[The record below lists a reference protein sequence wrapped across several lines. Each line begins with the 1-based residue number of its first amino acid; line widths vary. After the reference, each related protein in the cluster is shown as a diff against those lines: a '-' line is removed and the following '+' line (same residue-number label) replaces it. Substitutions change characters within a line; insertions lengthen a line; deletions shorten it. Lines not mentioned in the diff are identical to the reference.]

1 MKPYLA
7 ILLKK
12 ARTFIVHHPRWIPQ
26 VNGNSLLSKEV
37 VKGLIMRVFAL
48 AWGLALLK
56 IGEDLIP
63 KKWCDVIDSSFEV
76 AEKYLSDNY
85 WLNFLITITLLG
97 GLFIWLRRVWKDQ
110 YLSLNRLALAVW
122 LLVLLIFFESFT
134 RVHSAFCLDY
144 IGLLCIVLLI
154 QMVFEF
160 IKLWNKRWQIGKIKQ
175 KGACYVTETPQAGL
189 DKKVRY
195 EYAKRI
201 VGQLLNTS
209 IREASFAVGVT
220 GEWGAGKT
228 SFLLDMNNLMKDKC
242 YVIEFKPWN
251 CRTADQIINEFFELF
266 RKKIK
271 DIYSPLQKPVLRY
284 AQLLSDVEMPSYI
297 KPIFGILPKMD
308 QSIEDYKTKIEEG
321 LRQLDKPIVVTIDD
335 IDRLA
340 ADEMFEVLRLIRN
353 TAAFPNLIFI
363 VCYDKDYVVKQI
375 QNKGITESDLYLE
388 KIFPLELSLP
398 KTEEASLMDTFRY
411 SLIKMHYMHG
421 EQESLVNKLTPDD
434 ELMMVR
440 LLPTYRK
447 IKRFARLFVTN
458 SAFISKQIGE
468 KQIDLYDLLLI
479 EMVHYCM
486 QDVYVIL
493 RDKPEE
499 LLDVNIAD
507 STKQAR
513 YSLKNDYQ
521 GLLKDRSLTTFEKL
535 LLSKCFEE
543 HAGER
548 TLYMAYVDSYLNYF
562 CMSTPDVVVSKEE
575 FASVLSNRSAIRH
588 NVHDW
593 FWKLPKK
600 RSTSLY
606 GRMMSARTKEL
617 SIEEW
622 KSHVYLMLSW
632 MCEDDY
638 LDISK
643 VFELFL
649 LKDNFKTAAVNEF
662 EVANKYL
669 LEKLQV
675 MIKGPK
681 VNRLNVAKVL
691 CGYYELIEERQSDY
705 LLNCEEIKRY
715 LILNFNNYMKEKT
728 TKQDAIN
735 VVALNG
741 NDINIFVKANHIAR
755 FGANTLMGSSMLSCE
770 NLIIDSVID
779 YFGSYEEKSSHLK
792 EAKEIYFDNMNRYKT
807 LSNVKDIDLEQEK
820 KFVFGKEE
828 YYHRYLKDCFV
839 NR

>member
-1 MKPYLA
+1 M
-7 ILLKK
+7 
-12 ARTFIVHHPRWIPQ
+12 
-26 VNGNSLLSKEV
+26 
-37 VKGLIMRVFAL
+37 IMRVFAL

-56 IGEDLIP
+56 IGEGLIP
-63 KKWCDVIDSSFEV
+63 KNWCDAIDSSFVV

-85 WLNFLITITLLG
+85 WINFLITITLLV
-97 GLFIWLRRVWKDQ
+97 GLFFWLRRVWKDR

-122 LLVLLIFFESFT
+122 LLVLLYYFESFT
-134 RVHSAFCLDY
+134 RLHSAFCLDY
-144 IGLLCIVLLI
+144 VGILCVALLI

-189 DKKVRY
+189 DKKVRF

-220 GEWGAGKT
+220 SEWGSGKT
-228 SFLLDMNNLMKDKC
+228 SFLLDMKNLMKDKC
-242 YVIEFKPWN
+242 YIIDFKPWN
-251 CRTADQIINEFFELF
+251 CQTADQIINEFFELF

-398 KTEEASLMDTFRY
+398 KTEEASLMDTFRH

-447 IKRFARLFVTN
+447 MKRFARLFVTN
-458 SAFISKQIGE
+458 SVFISKQIGE
-468 KQIDLYDLLLI
+468 KQIDFYDLLLI
-479 EMVHYCM
+479 ELVHFCM

-493 RDKPEE
+493 RDEPEE
-499 LLDVNIAD
+499 LLDVNNAD

-521 GLLKDRSLTTFEKL
+521 KLLNGRTLTTYENL
-535 LLSKCFEE
+535 LLTKCFEE
-543 HAGER
+543 RAGER
-548 TLYMAYVDSYLNYF
+548 TLYMAYVDSYMNYF
-562 CMSTPDVVVSKEE
+562 CMSTPDVVVSKDE
-575 FASVLSNRSAIRH
+575 FASVLSNRSTIRR

-606 GRMMSARTKEL
+606 SRMMSARTKEL

-638 LDISK
+638 IDISK

-649 LKDNFKTAAVNEF
+649 LKDNFKTAAVNEI

-669 LEKLQV
+669 LEKLQA
-675 MIKGPK
+675 MIIGAK

-691 CGYYELIEERQSDY
+691 CGYYEIIEDRQSDY
-705 LLNCEEIKRY
+705 LLNCEEIKRH
-715 LILNFNNYMKEKT
+715 LILNFNNYMEEKT

-741 NDINIFVKANHIAR
+741 NDINLFVKANHIAR

-792 EAKEIYFDNMNRYKT
+792 EAKEMYFDKTNRYKT
-807 LSNVKDIDLEQEK
+807 LSNIKDMDLEQEK
-820 KFVFGKEE
+820 TYVFGNEE
-828 YYHRYLKDCFV
+828 NYHKYLKDCFV
-839 NR
+839 MRK